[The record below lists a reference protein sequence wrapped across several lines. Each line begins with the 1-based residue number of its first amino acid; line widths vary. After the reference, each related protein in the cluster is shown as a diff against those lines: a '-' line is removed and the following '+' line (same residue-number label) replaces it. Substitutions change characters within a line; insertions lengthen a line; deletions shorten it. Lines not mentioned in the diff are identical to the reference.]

1 MVGMSRQIN
10 FTLNQEELAAVEEA
24 MHHSP
29 RAEVRQRATAIRML
43 NLGNKPETVAEL
55 LAVAP
60 STIWNWHRR
69 YRAAGLAGLVNQAKS
84 GRPAKADDAYL
95 DALAHALAA
104 DPRTLGYAFS
114 VWTINKLRHYLEQQ
128 TGILLSYSR
137 MRALLSK
144 HGYVYRQP
152 KHDLSELQDEQAK
165 AAAKELLEWLKKSPS
180 ATTPSSSSLWTKR
193 V

>member
-10 FTLNQEELAAVEEA
+10 FTLTQEELTVVEEA

-43 NLGNKPETVAEL
+43 HLGNKPELVAEL

-69 YRAAGLAGLVNQAKS
+69 YRAAGLVGLVNQAKS
-84 GRPAKADDAYL
+84 GRPAKANVTYL
-95 DALAHALAA
+95 DALARALAA

-144 HGYVYRQP
+144 QGYVYRQP

-165 AAAKELLEWLKKSPS
+165 AAAKELLEWLKKSP
-180 ATTPSSSSLWTKR
+180 AAMTPLSSSLWTKR

>member
-1 MVGMSRQIN
+1 MSRQIS

-43 NLGNKPETVAEL
+43 HLGNKPETVAEL

-69 YRAAGLAGLVNQAKS
+69 YRAAGLAGVVNQAKS

-95 DALAHALAA
+95 DALARALAA

-165 AAAKELLEWLKKSPS
+165 AAAKELLDWLKKSPS

>member
-1 MVGMSRQIN
+1 MSRQIN
-10 FTLNQEELAAVEEA
+10 FKLNQEELALVEEA

-43 NLGNKPETVAEL
+43 HLGNKPETVSEL

-95 DALAHALAA
+95 DALAGALAA

-114 VWTINKLRHYLEQQ
+114 VWTINKLRHYLAQQ

-165 AAAKELLEWLKKSPS
+165 AAAQELLDWLKKSPVPM
-180 ATTPSSSSLWTKR
+180 TPSSSSLWTKR